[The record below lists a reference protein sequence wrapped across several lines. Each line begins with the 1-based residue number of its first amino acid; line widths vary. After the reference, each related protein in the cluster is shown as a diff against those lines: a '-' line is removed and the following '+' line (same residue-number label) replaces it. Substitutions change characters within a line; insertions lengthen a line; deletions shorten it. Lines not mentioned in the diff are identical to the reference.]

1 MDSFNIVSYFYV
13 ALTTEIR
20 VIHIQKQNSFYDPYF
35 FYETGGHSSYFIA
48 KRQHREK

>member
-20 VIHIQKQNSFYDPYF
+20 VIHIQKRKQLL
-35 FYETGGHSSYFIA
+35 
-48 KRQHREK
+48 